1 MAQSGSEGQE
11 PTPPPSGSSGWG
23 QGGGGETGAGAAS
36 GFQIKT
42 VVAEKGPVPG
52 VEYAELPMR
61 IGAYII
67 DAVILAICYF
77 IVASA
82 LIGFL
87 VFSGMWYITWVI
99 IAVLYAAGS
108 AIYFIWSWTHLR
120 ASPGQKIL
128 NLETVNAGNGAT
140 IKTEQAVR
148 RYLFL
153 FGPMLL
159 AQVFSFGGFGYVFI
173 GWLVSLAAFAYAI
186 WLLYT
191 VSQSTK
197 RQGFH
202 DVQATT
208 VVVRR
213 AATKA

>member
-1 MAQSGSEGQE
+1 MAELPPTGEE

-23 QGGGGETGAGAAS
+23 RDAAGAAS

-42 VVAEKGPVPG
+42 VMAEKGPAAG
-52 VEYAELPMR
+52 VAYAELPIR

-67 DAVILAICYF
+67 DAIILTFCYVV
-77 IVASA
+77 VASVLVTA
-82 LIGFL
+82 L
-87 VFSGMWYITWVI
+87 VFSGAWFITWVL
-99 IAVLYAAGS
+99 IALLYAAGS
-108 AIYFIWSWTHLR
+108 AIYFIWSWTNLR

-128 NLETVNAGNGAT
+128 NLETVDSGTGAT
-140 IKTEQAVR
+140 LTMPQAVR

-153 FGPMLL
+153 FGPILL
-159 AQVFSFGGFGYVFI
+159 SQVFSFGGGFSFVALGY
-173 GWLVSLAAFAYAI
+173 LVSLATFAYSI

-191 VSQSTK
+191 VSQSPK

-202 DVQATT
+202 DVQAST

-213 AATKA
+213 TPATG